1 VSSPGSALVTHCG
14 ARTINREELD
24 EIEAPPPTKTWF
36 PVKHSSVIDTV
47 ACALN
52 AVGFEIRRLR
62 FAVARRDARMFA
74 TMDLETSL
82 GSGVSLA
89 VGIRNSTDKSLPL
102 GFCAGSRVFVCD
114 NLAFRSEL
122 LVHRKHTRFGEERFR
137 EGICEAVKSLEQ
149 FRSTEAE
156 RIERMRGTE
165 IGDEIAESLM
175 LRGHLAGIVSPRLL
189 PGLVKEWRYPVH
201 EEFCPRT
208 VWSLFN
214 AFTAVLAPRQK
225 SNPQQFA
232 ALTIR
237 LSEMLDPVQGP
248 SIDGDEHRDA
258 PALELA
264 PVGAA

>member
-1 VSSPGSALVTHCG
+1 M
-14 ARTINREELD
+14 
-24 EIEAPPPTKTWF
+24 
-36 PVKHSSVIDTV
+36 IDTV
-47 ACALN
+47 ARSLN
-52 AVGFEIRRLR
+52 AAGFEIRRLR
-62 FAVARRDARMFA
+62 FAVARHEARMFA

-137 EGICEAVKSLEQ
+137 EGICEAVKSLDQ
-149 FRSTEAE
+149 FRRTEAE
-156 RIERMRGTE
+156 RIERMRGIE
-165 IGDEIAESLM
+165 IGDELAESLI
-175 LRGHLAGIVSPRLL
+175 LRGHLAGIVSPRIL
-189 PGLVKEWRYPVH
+189 PALVKEWRNPAH
-201 EEFCPRT
+201 EEFSPRT

-225 SNPQQFA
+225 TNPQQFA

-237 LSEMLDPVQGP
+237 LSEMLDPVPGP
-248 SIDGDEHRDA
+248 GIEEAESSHAGDGSLV
-258 PALELA
+258 PM
-264 PVGAA
+264 PVA